1 MARIGWVDD
10 MLQRWALA
18 VTVGDGSGY
27 PVKSVLHPSWSP
39 PTPGLTPTLKSVPG
53 NKQTRVVHQA
63 LVELGRERPKLL
75 ATVTAVYVLKRQAAE
90 AAALVD
96 GCQPDTI
103 GKRVQEAHRWL
114 AARLASDN
122 TVTQA
127 NCNIRQPG

>member
-1 MARIGWVDD
+1 MSRIGWVDD

-39 PTPGLTPTLKSVPG
+39 PTPGLTPTLKSVPS
-53 NKQTRVVHQA
+53 NRRVRLLHQA
-63 LVELGRERPKLL
+63 LVELGHERPKLL
-75 ATVTAVYVLKRQAAE
+75 ATVTAVYVLKRPAAE

-103 GKRVQEAHRWL
+103 GKRVEEAHRWL
-114 AARLASDN
+114 AARLVDDSVAPTS
-122 TVTQA
+122 
-127 NCNIRQPG
+127 NCNMRRDG

>member
-1 MARIGWVDD
+1 MARIGWVED

-53 NKQTRVVHQA
+53 NRQAHVVHQA
-63 LVELGRERPKLL
+63 LLELGQERPKLL
-75 ATVTAVYVLKRQAAE
+75 ATVMGVYVLKRQHAE
-90 AAALVD
+90 VALLVD

-103 GKRVQEAHRWL
+103 GKRVDEVHRWL
-114 AARLASDN
+114 ACRLEASRS
-122 TVTQA
+122 
-127 NCNIRQPG
+127 NCNFRQPC